1 MERLIVVSDNHGYIQ
16 PLLDIRETNQD
27 AKAFLHCGD
36 SELRPELLNGFVSVR
51 GNNDLF
57 HDYPE
62 HLIIKIANMN
72 VLLVHGHRFASNKR
86 IEQMTLMAKKN
97 DCQIVCYG
105 HTHVF
110 AYEIK
115 NGVHLINP
123 GSVWRARD
131 GKRPSYVKI
140 DIIKQDVIVTK
151 IEL

>member
-51 GNNDLF
+51 GNISLF
-57 HDYPE
+57 P
-62 HLIIKIANMN
+62 
-72 VLLVHGHRFASNKR
+72 G
-86 IEQMTLMAKKN
+86 
-97 DCQIVCYG
+97 YG
-105 HTHVF
+105 HTRVF
-110 AYEIK
+110 AYDIK